1 MKKKAVDFLTKQNN
15 LIHDYFSIDQMNYDL
30 VKNLSDFGDGF
41 SDIAENIKDY
51 CIQSFPELALG
62 QDLEKTLKS
71 NIRKK

>member
-1 MKKKAVDFLTKQNN
+1 
-15 LIHDYFSIDQMNYDL
+15 MNYDL

-51 CIQSFPELALG
+51 CIQNFPELALG

-71 NIRKK
+71 NILKK